1 MPSIGASR
9 LTAWLGARANS
20 RQSSLSDCLFV
31 VAIGALSMATY
42 EFRLGLYSDDW
53 ALLASM
59 KLSER
64 QSLVDVFTEI
74 VRIHD
79 HEIRPV
85 QFFEFAVLY
94 KLFGLDP
101 LGYHLTNAVIF
112 LLNLVL
118 LFLLVR
124 ALGQSR
130 VLALSVAVV
139 FMLVPSYSTD
149 RFWIAS
155 AAANLSMFF
164 FLLSLH
170 AHWQALR
177 DPQHDFWR
185 WEAFAVLGVLASG
198 FCYEV
203 FLPLFLMAT
212 AFLFISELTT
222 QWPHSARGRV
232 VSKAVLHQTGI
243 VGAVALILV
252 VKALWA
258 PRVPRNLEL
267 IGLVL
272 WTGRAILKAGVMNY
286 LFGRWH
292 RAVCRGVFA
301 VPDQPGRGWDE

>member
-9 LTAWLGARANS
+9 LAAWLGARANS

-124 ALGQSR
+124 ALGQC
-130 VLALSVAVV
+130 V
-139 FMLVPSYSTD
+139 F
-149 RFWIAS
+149 
-155 AAANLSMFF
+155 
-164 FLLSLH
+164 
-170 AHWQALR
+170 
-177 DPQHDFWR
+177 
-185 WEAFAVLGVLASG
+185 
-198 FCYEV
+198 
-203 FLPLFLMAT
+203 
-212 AFLFISELTT
+212 
-222 QWPHSARGRV
+222 
-232 VSKAVLHQTGI
+232 
-243 VGAVALILV
+243 
-252 VKALWA
+252 
-258 PRVPRNLEL
+258 
-267 IGLVL
+267 
-272 WTGRAILKAGVMNY
+272 
-286 LFGRWH
+286 
-292 RAVCRGVFA
+292 
-301 VPDQPGRGWDE
+301 